1 MQNFKKLSTFTK
13 GINSTGFLYF
23 RLKDT
28 VSLQIVSCVI
38 LQGHRQKWKGMKK
51 NVSAMVLAV
60 LVFVG
65 CQPANTDWKSRA
77 DQPEWLHRSVQQLTE
92 VIVHDIFSPP
102 VASRIYAYPSIA
114 AYEVMAQDDTSWLS
128 LAGQLRELTP
138 VPAPTD
144 PDKPWCAQ
152 LAALEAFLQTGKK
165 LVFSEY
171 SVETFR
177 DSLFEEIKLETGMPQ
192 AVYDRS
198 LAYGQQVAAH
208 ILNWAGNDNYKQ
220 TRTSPKFSITSEPGR
235 WKPTPP
241 DYMEGIEPSWRMIR
255 PFAIDSAQQF
265 KPLPPPEFSMK
276 PGSPFYAMT
285 MEVYDSVRQL
295 AEEGREIAS
304 FWDCNPYVSTHKG
317 HFMFATKKITPGGH
331 WMGITGIASGING
344 DSFAEA
350 ARTGAMVSISLF
362 DAFISC
368 WDEKYRS
375 NLIRP
380 ETVIN
385 EFIDPEWKPVLQTPP
400 FPEHTS
406 GHSVISASAATAL
419 TSIYGEPFAFTD
431 TVEVAYGLPA
441 RQFNSFRDA
450 ADEAAIS
457 RLYGGIHYRPA
468 IEYGVDQGKQVGQL
482 IVERIQFRKD
492 D

>member
-1 MQNFKKLSTFTK
+1 
-13 GINSTGFLYF
+13 
-23 RLKDT
+23 
-28 VSLQIVSCVI
+28 
-38 LQGHRQKWKGMKK
+38 MKK
-51 NVSAMVLAV
+51 SLRFVGVV
-60 LVFVG
+60 LVFLTA
-65 CQPANTDWKSRA
+65 CQTGEREDAGWAAKA
-77 DQPEWLHRSVQQLTE
+77 DRPEWLHRSVKQLTD

-114 AYEVMAQDDTSWLS
+114 AYETIARIDSGWLS
-128 LAGQLRELTP
+128 LAGQLNDLTP
-138 VPAPTD
+138 VPLPENGD
-144 PDKPWCAQ
+144 QPLCPE

-171 SVETFR
+171 QVEEFR
-177 DSLFEEIKLETGMPQ
+177 EALFEEVVRQTGMPRG
-192 AVYDRS
+192 VYERS
-198 LAYGQQVAAH
+198 LAYGQRVAAH
-208 ILNWAGNDNYKQ
+208 ILDWADQDRYKQ
-220 TRTSPKFSITSEPGR
+220 TRTAPKFSITSEPGR

-241 DYMEGIEPSWRMIR
+241 DYMEGIEPSWREIR
-255 PFAIDSAQQF
+255 PFVIDSAQQF
-265 KPLPPPEFSMK
+265 RPLPPPAFSMK

-285 MEVYDSVRQL
+285 MEVYDSVRQI
-295 AEEGREIAS
+295 ADEGRNIAS

-331 WMGITGIASGING
+331 WMGITGIASGNNG

-350 ARTGAMVSISLF
+350 SRTCALVSVALA
-362 DAFISC
+362 DGFISC

-385 EFIDPEWKPVLQTPP
+385 EFIDPEWKPILQTPP

-431 TVEVAYGLPA
+431 TVEVEYGLPP
-441 RQFNSFRDA
+441 RSFESFRGA
-450 ADEAAIS
+450 ANEAAIS

-468 IEYGVDQGKQVGQL
+468 IEYGVEQGIEVGNLVVARLKFQ
-482 IVERIQFRKD
+482 QD